1 MARRRNR
8 PGDSDDGEL
17 SVGDLIDGPTEVI
30 SPAALAAARAA
41 GPDHSA
47 DETHDLSA
55 YATRDLTP
63 PAGTDPAAGTEDL
76 TGRSGGHDGGPA
88 ARPRV
93 VLPGLPRPGA
103 LRRRALRDALP
114 GIGRSRRPDAAPPV
128 ELAVAGV
135 TVDRAH
141 LAEYDRVCGFRV
153 ADALPA
159 TYPHVLGFPLAL
171 RLMTLPEFPFPLAG
185 VVHVGNR
192 ITVHRPV
199 PADVPWDFVAYAGN
213 LRPHARGRQVDVV
226 LVGSVDGEQV
236 WRGVSTYLGRER
248 GAGGGGRDPGGRP
261 APPAATAHW
270 RLTPRVGT
278 DYARVSGDHNPIHTS
293 RLGAR
298 LFGFPRPIAH
308 GMWSKAR
315 CLAALESRLPE
326 AYTVEVA
333 FKLPV
338 PLPST
343 VAFSA
348 APGWDFA
355 LHDARNG
362 RPHLVGTVR

>member
-1 MARRRNR
+1 M
-8 PGDSDDGEL
+8 
-17 SVGDLIDGPTEVI
+17 GPTRGTPTGTCRRGPGGPGWSCPVCPGRAR
-30 SPAALAAARAA
+30 STGGRCSARCPASA
-41 GPDHSA
+41 GPA
-47 DETHDLSA
+47 G
-55 YATRDLTP
+55 RTP
-63 PAGTDPAAGTEDL
+63 
-76 TGRSGGHDGGPA
+76 R
-88 ARPRV
+88 
-93 VLPGLPRPGA
+93 
-103 LRRRALRDALP
+103 LR
-114 GIGRSRRPDAAPPV
+114 V

-141 LAEYDRVCGFRV
+141 LADYDRVCGFRLT
-153 ADALPA
+153 DRLPA

-171 RLMTLPEFPFPLAG
+171 RLMTAPEFPFPLAG

-199 PADVPWDFVAYAGN
+199 TAGET
-213 LRPHARGRQVDVV
+213 ARTSSPTRSTCARTTAGRQVDVV
-226 LVGSVDGEQV
+226 LVGSVGGEEV

-248 GAGGGGRDPGGRP
+248 GRP
-261 APPAATAHW
+261 AGVPGATGASGPRRRPPPHTGGS
-270 RLTPRVGT
+270 TPRVGT
-278 DYARVSGDHNPIHTS
+278 EYARVSGDHNPIHTS

-348 APGWDFA
+348 VPGRRASPCTTRGPAARTWWAPSA
-355 LHDARNG
+355 E
-362 RPHLVGTVR
+362 RPASGGLPHRRLS

>member
-17 SVGDLIDGPTEVI
+17 SVNDLIEGPTEVI

-41 GPDHSA
+41 GPAPHTGV

-55 YATRDLTP
+55 YATRDPTP
-63 PAGTDPAAGTEDL
+63 PAAVTEDL
-76 TGRSGGHDGGPA
+76 TGRSGGHHGEPPA
-88 ARPRV
+88 QARV
-93 VLPGLPRPGA
+93 VLPALPRPGA
-103 LRRRALRDALP
+103 LHRRALRDALP
-114 GIGRSRRPDAAPPV
+114 GIGRSRRSDAAPPV

-141 LAEYDRVCGFRV
+141 LAEYDRVCGFRL

-199 PADVPWDFVAYAGN
+199 PADVPWDFVAHAGN
-213 LRPHARGRQVDVV
+213 LRPHTRGRQVDVV
-226 LVGSVDGEQV
+226 LVGSVDGEEV

-248 GAGGGGRDPGGRP
+248 GAGGGAGRDPGERA
-261 APPAATAHW
+261 APPVATAHW

-326 AYTVEVA
+326 AYTVEVG

-348 APGWDFA
+348 VPGWDFA
-355 LHDARNG
+355 LHDTRTG

>member
-8 PGDSDDGEL
+8 PEESGDGEL
-17 SVGDLIDGPTEVI
+17 SVGDLIEGPTEVI

-41 GPDHSA
+41 GPDRSV

-55 YATRDLTP
+55 YATRDLTS
-63 PAGTDPAAGTEDL
+63 PAGTDRTEDL

-128 ELAVAGV
+128 ELAVTGV

-141 LAEYDRVCGFRV
+141 LAEYDRVCGFRL
-153 ADALPA
+153 ADTLPA

-199 PADVPWDFVAYAGN
+199 PADVPWDFVAYAEN

-226 LVGSVDGEQV
+226 LVGSVDGEEV

-248 GAGGGGRDPGGRP
+248 GAGGGAGRDPGERP

-298 LFGFPRPIAH
+298 VFGFPRPIAH

-348 APGWDFA
+348 VPGWDFA
-355 LHDARNG
+355 LHDARTG